1 MKLGGKSRL
10 AILLCVTLGLGAM
23 SGFGVGENQT
33 FGVANINQG
42 LDLRGG
48 VDILYEGDQDSI
60 SFEEME
66 AAIALLQGRLDWK
79 GYTEAEVAKEGD
91 KRIRVQI
98 PGVEN
103 PEEAIQEIGQT
114 GELRFLDENGD
125 VVVSGKEVKNA
136 TKKVGDTNGT
146 GISEPY
152 VLLEFTDAGK
162 RDFATATANNI
173 GKPIQIAM
181 DDEVVSSPIVNDAI
195 TDGSAIVTGN
205 FTVEEADNLA
215 AIIRAGSLPFR
226 LEVIQM
232 QNVGAKLGTDALE
245 TGILAG
251 IVGISL
257 VIIYM
262 IFTYKLM
269 GVVAS
274 WALLLYLTLDM
285 LALSAFGVTLTLPG
299 LAGIILSV
307 GMAVDANVIIFE
319 RIKEEL
325 NSGKMVRTSVKIGFQ
340 RAFPAIVDGNIT
352 TLLAG
357 IILYY
362 LGSGTIKGF
371 ASTLMIG
378 IALSMFTAFVITK
391 QIIVAMVDS
400 GVTTR
405 KYYGLKEGAKK

>member
-10 AILLCVTLGLGAM
+10 AILLCVTLGLAATSALGIGQNQM
-23 SGFGVGENQT
+23 FGLS
-33 FGVANINQG
+33 NIKQG
-42 LDLRGG
+42 LDLQGG
-48 VDILYEGDQDSI
+48 VDILYEGDQESI
-60 SFEEME
+60 SIEEME

-114 GELRFLDENGD
+114 GELSFLDEDGN
-125 VVVSGKEVKNA
+125 VVVSGKEVKTA
-136 TKKVGDTNGT
+136 TKQVGDTNNSGM
-146 GISEPY
+146 SEPY
-152 VLLEFTDAGK
+152 VLLEFTDTGK
-162 RDFATATANNI
+162 RDFATATAANI
-173 GKPIQIAM
+173 GKPIQIVM
-181 DDEVVSSPIVNDAI
+181 DDEVVSAPIVNDAI

-205 FTVEEADNLA
+205 FTVEEADSLA

-232 QNVGAKLGTDALE
+232 QNVGAKLGADALT
-245 TGILAG
+245 TGITAG

-257 VIIYM
+257 VIVYM
-262 IFTYKLM
+262 IFTYKMM
-269 GVVAS
+269 GLVAS

-325 NSGKMVRTSVKIGFQ
+325 NSGKSVRTSVKIGFK
-340 RAFPAIVDGNIT
+340 RALPAIVDGNFT
-352 TLLAG
+352 TFLAG

-405 KYYGLKEGAKK
+405 KYYGLKEGASK